1 MRTLGFRAWDG
12 DHYIENCIVV
22 DEQTIMVFDEG
33 NGFYE
38 MVEVD
43 CVEQDTG
50 LKDKNGKK
58 IYEGDIVE
66 KCYNKAKKLYS
77 SAPVEFER
85 GVLKSA
91 GWNLCKFAH
100 KCEVIGN
107 VHENKEWLK

>member
-58 IYEGDIVE
+58 IHEGDIVR
-66 KCYNKAKKLYS
+66 
-77 SAPVEFER
+77 EF
-85 GVLKSA
+85 GLDNYAVV
-91 GWNLCKFAH
+91 FAQGRW
-100 KCEVIGN
+100 KIGKDDLFTCADSCEVIGN